1 MTVRSAAARASGRD
15 ELRVAVRVVVAVLL
29 VGAVAGVAWGLLA
42 PPEKVLVVDPKHG
55 IPLTGESAHR
65 FDAMA
70 IFVSFAAAAGLLS
83 AVGAWR
89 LARRSR
95 GPLLE
100 AAVLIGSLAGT
111 AIMVWAGEH
120 VARLL
125 HPRPADPA
133 LRSLVDMAPTV
144 EGASGQLFGM
154 TVPIL
159 HAGPALVVQPLIAS
173 LAVLILAALSTSED
187 LHTGR
192 GAAVPGEPP
201 YLSDIS
207 YGPYRTASTQPGRPV
222 DSTDPRP

>member
-1 MTVRSAAARASGRD
+1 MAVRGGAARPGGRSD
-15 ELRVAVRVVVAVLL
+15 LRVAAWLTGAVVL
-29 VGAVAGVAWGLLA
+29 VGVVAGVAWGLLA
-42 PPEKVLVVDPKHG
+42 PTEKVLVVDANHG
-55 IPLTGESAHR
+55 AALTGESAHR

-70 IFVSFAAAAGLLS
+70 VFVALAAAAGLLS

-100 AAVLIGSLAGT
+100 GAVLLGSVVGAG
-111 AIMVWAGEH
+111 AMVFVGEH

-125 HPRPADPA
+125 HPRPDHPV
-133 LRSLVDMAPTV
+133 LRTIVDVAPTV
-144 EGASGQLFGM
+144 DGAAGRLA

-159 HAGPALVVQPLIAS
+159 HAGPILVVQPLIAS

-192 GAAVPGEPP
+192 RPVAPGEPP

-207 YGPYRTASTQPGRPV
+207 YGPYRAATAPGLPV
-222 DSTDPRP
+222 DSGDPRS